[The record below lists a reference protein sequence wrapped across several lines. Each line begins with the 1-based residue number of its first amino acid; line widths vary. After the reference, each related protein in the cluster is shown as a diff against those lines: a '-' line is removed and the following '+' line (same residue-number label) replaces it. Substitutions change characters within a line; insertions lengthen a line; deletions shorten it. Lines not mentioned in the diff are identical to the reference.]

1 MSGKLKD
8 AKDKILGKDS
18 SMSDKNNKES
28 SDIKDMEIE
37 SLACGGCGCGNNGR
51 CPVRIFGTVDLAPGS
66 EVGLSYG
73 SFVNLVP
80 GTTIGLTPGST
91 VSLDPNTTVY
101 LNPDATVGLTP
112 GTTVG
117 VTGTVGLNTGTT
129 VGLTP
134 GTTVGVTGTVGLNT
148 GTTVGLTPGTTVGV
162 TGTVGLN
169 AGTTVGLAPG
179 TTVGVTGTVGL
190 TPGTTVGITPNSVV
204 TTANNF
210 STTDI
215 FTPTATP
222 LTPYTI
228 TADGTYY
235 SQPFD
240 VSNYK
245 DYTWYIENATQSD
258 AGITV
263 SPQFA
268 PVNTT
273 GVIWTPVYVPE
284 PSIDGTA
291 AQTTVNV
298 APGTAA
304 VLGGGKQ
311 IQYTRLAITVTGL
324 TAGQSI
330 VVRGSIQGSQY

>member
-1 MSGKLKD
+1 M
-8 AKDKILGKDS
+8 
-18 SMSDKNNKES
+18 
-28 SDIKDMEIE
+28 
-37 SLACGGCGCGNNGR
+37 ACGGCGCGNNGR

-112 GTTVG
+112 
-117 VTGTVGLNTGTT
+117 
-129 VGLTP
+129 
-134 GTTVGVTGTVGLNT
+134 
-148 GTTVGLTPGTTVGV
+148 
-162 TGTVGLN
+162 
-169 AGTTVGLAPG
+169 GTTVGLAPG

-291 AQTTVNV
+291 A
-298 APGTAA
+298 

>member
-1 MSGKLKD
+1 
-8 AKDKILGKDS
+8 
-18 SMSDKNNKES
+18 
-28 SDIKDMEIE
+28 MEIE

-117 VTGTVGLNTGTT
+117 
-129 VGLTP
+129 
-134 GTTVGVTGTVGLNT
+134 
-148 GTTVGLTPGTTVGV
+148 
-162 TGTVGLN
+162 
-169 AGTTVGLAPG
+169 
-179 TTVGVTGTVGL
+179 
-190 TPGTTVGITPNSVV
+190 ITPNSVV

-228 TADGTYY
+228 TADGTYF

-291 AQTTVNV
+291 A
-298 APGTAA
+298 

>member
-134 GTTVGVTGTVGLNT
+134 GTTVGVTGTVGLN
-148 GTTVGLTPGTTVGV
+148 
-162 TGTVGLN
+162 

-258 AGITV
+258 VGITV

-284 PSIDGTA
+284 PSIEGTA
-291 AQTTVNV
+291 AQTTVHV

-330 VVRGSIQGSQY
+330 IVRGSIQGSQY

>member
-1 MSGKLKD
+1 M
-8 AKDKILGKDS
+8 
-18 SMSDKNNKES
+18 
-28 SDIKDMEIE
+28 
-37 SLACGGCGCGNNGR
+37 ACGGCGCGNNGR
-51 CPVRIFGTVDLAPGS
+51 CLVRIFGTVDLAPGS

-117 VTGTVGLNTGTT
+117 VTGTVGLNAGTT
-129 VGLTP
+129 VGLAP

-148 GTTVGLTPGTTVGV
+148 GTTVGL
-162 TGTVGLN
+162 
-169 AGTTVGLAPG
+169 
-179 TTVGVTGTVGL
+179 TGTVGL

>member
-117 VTGTVGLNTGTT
+117 LNTGTT

-148 GTTVGLTPGTTVGV
+148 GTTVGLT
-162 TGTVGLN
+162 
-169 AGTTVGLAPG
+169 PG

>member
-28 SDIKDMEIE
+28 SDIRDMEIE

-101 LNPDATVGLTP
+101 LNPDA
-112 GTTVG
+112 
-117 VTGTVGLNTGTT
+117 
-129 VGLTP
+129 
-134 GTTVGVTGTVGLNT
+134 
-148 GTTVGLTPGTTVGV
+148 TVGLTPGTTVGV

>member
-117 VTGTVGLNTGTT
+117 VTGTVGLN
-129 VGLTP
+129 V
-134 GTTVGVTGTVGLNT
+134 

-190 TPGTTVGITPNSVV
+190 TPGTTVGITPDSVV

>member
-101 LNPDATVGLTP
+101 LNPDATVG
-112 GTTVG
+112 
-117 VTGTVGLNTGTT
+117 VTGTVGLNAGTT

-148 GTTVGLTPGTTVGV
+148 GTTVGLT
-162 TGTVGLN
+162 
-169 AGTTVGLAPG
+169 PG

>member
-134 GTTVGVTGTVGLNT
+134 GTTVGVTGTVGL
-148 GTTVGLTPGTTVGV
+148 
-162 TGTVGLN
+162 
-169 AGTTVGLAPG
+169 
-179 TTVGVTGTVGL
+179 

-258 AGITV
+258 VGITV

-330 VVRGSIQGSQY
+330 IVRGSIQGSQY

>member
-117 VTGTVGLNTGTT
+117 V
-129 VGLTP
+129 P
-134 GTTVGVTGTVGLNT
+134 GTVGLNT

-169 AGTTVGLAPG
+169 AGTTVGLA
-179 TTVGVTGTVGL
+179 
-190 TPGTTVGITPNSVV
+190 PGTTVGITPNSVV

-258 AGITV
+258 VGITV

-330 VVRGSIQGSQY
+330 IVRGSIQGSQY

>member
-179 TTVGVTGTVGL
+179 TTVG
-190 TPGTTVGITPNSVV
+190 ITPNSVV

-258 AGITV
+258 VGITV

-330 VVRGSIQGSQY
+330 IVRGSIQGSQY

>member
-134 GTTVGVTGTVGLNT
+134 GTTVGVTGTVGLN
-148 GTTVGLTPGTTVGV
+148 
-162 TGTVGLN
+162 
-169 AGTTVGLAPG
+169 AGTTVGLA
-179 TTVGVTGTVGL
+179 
-190 TPGTTVGITPNSVV
+190 PGTTVGITPNSVV

-258 AGITV
+258 VGITV

-330 VVRGSIQGSQY
+330 IVRGSIQGSQY

>member
-18 SMSDKNNKES
+18 SMSDKKSKES
-28 SDIKDMEIE
+28 SDIKEMEIE

-101 LNPDATVGLTP
+101 LNPDV
-112 GTTVG
+112 
-117 VTGTVGLNTGTT
+117 TVGLNTGTT

-134 GTTVGVTGTVGLNT
+134 GTTVGVTGTVGLT
-148 GTTVGLTPGTTVGV
+148 SGTTVGLTPGTTVGV
-162 TGTVGLN
+162 TGTVGL
-169 AGTTVGLAPG
+169 
-179 TTVGVTGTVGL
+179 
-190 TPGTTVGITPNSVV
+190 TPGTTVGLTPDSTV

-210 STTDI
+210 TTTDI
-215 FTPTATP
+215 FTPTVTP
-222 LTPYTI
+222 LTTYTI

-245 DYTWYIENATQSD
+245 DYTWYIENTTQSD
-258 AGITV
+258 VNITV

-273 GVIWTPVYVPE
+273 DVTWTPVYVPE
-284 PSIDGTA
+284 PSIDGTTT
-291 AQTTVNV
+291 QTTVTV
-298 APGTAA
+298 DPGTAA
-304 VLGGGKQ
+304 VLGGGEQ

-324 TAGQSI
+324 TTGQSVI
-330 VVRGSIQGSQY
+330 VRGSIQGSQY

>member
-1 MSGKLKD
+1 
-8 AKDKILGKDS
+8 
-18 SMSDKNNKES
+18 
-28 SDIKDMEIE
+28 MEIE

-112 GTTVG
+112 
-117 VTGTVGLNTGTT
+117 
-129 VGLTP
+129 
-134 GTTVGVTGTVGLNT
+134 
-148 GTTVGLTPGTTVGV
+148 
-162 TGTVGLN
+162 
-169 AGTTVGLAPG
+169 GTTVGLAPG

>member
-18 SMSDKNNKES
+18 SRSDKNNKES

-134 GTTVGVTGTVGLNT
+134 GTTVGVTGTVGLN
-148 GTTVGLTPGTTVGV
+148 
-162 TGTVGLN
+162 
-169 AGTTVGLAPG
+169 AGTTVGLA
-179 TTVGVTGTVGL
+179 
-190 TPGTTVGITPNSVV
+190 PGTTVGITPNSVV

-258 AGITV
+258 VGITV

-330 VVRGSIQGSQY
+330 IVRGSIQGSQY

>member
-1 MSGKLKD
+1 M
-8 AKDKILGKDS
+8 
-18 SMSDKNNKES
+18 
-28 SDIKDMEIE
+28 
-37 SLACGGCGCGNNGR
+37 ACGGCGCGNNGR

-117 VTGTVGLNTGTT
+117 ETGTVGLNT
-129 VGLTP
+129 
-134 GTTVGVTGTVGLNT
+134 
-148 GTTVGLTPGTTVGV
+148 GTTVGV

>member
-129 VGLTP
+129 VGLT
-134 GTTVGVTGTVGLNT
+134 
-148 GTTVGLTPGTTVGV
+148 
-162 TGTVGLN
+162 
-169 AGTTVGLAPG
+169 PG

>member
-134 GTTVGVTGTVGLNT
+134 GTTVGVTGTVGLN
-148 GTTVGLTPGTTVGV
+148 
-162 TGTVGLN
+162 
-169 AGTTVGLAPG
+169 AGTTVGLA
-179 TTVGVTGTVGL
+179 
-190 TPGTTVGITPNSVV
+190 PGTTVGITPNSVV

-330 VVRGSIQGSQY
+330 IVRGSIQGSQY

>member
-134 GTTVGVTGTVGLNT
+134 GTTVGVTGTVGLN
-148 GTTVGLTPGTTVGV
+148 
-162 TGTVGLN
+162 
-169 AGTTVGLAPG
+169 AGTTVGLA
-179 TTVGVTGTVGL
+179 
-190 TPGTTVGITPNSVV
+190 PGTTVGITPNSVV

-258 AGITV
+258 VGITV

-268 PVNTT
+268 PVN
-273 GVIWTPVYVPE
+273 TPVYVPE

-330 VVRGSIQGSQY
+330 IVRGSIQGSQY

>member
-117 VTGTVGLNTGTT
+117 LNTGTT
-129 VGLTP
+129 VGLT
-134 GTTVGVTGTVGLNT
+134 
-148 GTTVGLTPGTTVGV
+148 
-162 TGTVGLN
+162 
-169 AGTTVGLAPG
+169 PG

>member
-8 AKDKILGKDS
+8 VKDKILGKDS

-134 GTTVGVTGTVGLNT
+134 GTTVGVTGTVGLN
-148 GTTVGLTPGTTVGV
+148 
-162 TGTVGLN
+162 
-169 AGTTVGLAPG
+169 AGTTVGLA
-179 TTVGVTGTVGL
+179 
-190 TPGTTVGITPNSVV
+190 PGTTVGITPNSVV

-258 AGITV
+258 VGITV

-330 VVRGSIQGSQY
+330 IVRGSIQGSQY